1 MKFFA
6 KLCSVML
13 ACCCCFGFAACGED
27 DEKETDPP
35 TAPVALSLS
44 VSGMKTSFEYGEE
57 FSTEGLV
64 VTAKYSD
71 DTTETVAATD
81 YTVDSSSYQKDAA
94 GAYTIWVISGKLK
107 ARYNVTVGKRTYQN
121 NWNEDGVLRILLIG
135 NSFSEDTFEYLWEI
149 CNSLNIN
156 AEIGL
161 CWIGGK
167 QLADHYT
174 YLTNLRDVYEYRL
187 KTTADGG
194 VLQSRMNVTMDT
206 AVTDRD
212 WDVISLQQGYSW
224 ELSTYSKLGPIVTF
238 LREHYLQ
245 DKPTQINFLMTWA
258 LPDAGPGCML
268 FDFCESQTEMYAS
281 IVSAMK
287 NNVMPLDLPII
298 PSGTAIQ
305 NARSS
310 YIGDA
315 LNRDEQH
322 LSYGLGRY
330 ISSLTYFKKVT
341 GLEIPAGVFAPT
353 GTYAVSARDKTVAI
367 EAVNNAIERP
377 LEVTPSQY
385 TTK

>member
-1 MKFFA
+1 MEFFA
-6 KLCSVML
+6 KLCSIML
-13 ACCCCFGFAACGED
+13 ACCCCFGFAACGGDGE
-27 DEKETDPP
+27 EKDPP
-35 TAPVALSLS
+35 AAPVAQSIS
-44 VSGMKTSFEYGEE
+44 VSGMKTGFEYGEE
-57 FSTEGLV
+57 FSAGGLI

-71 DTTETVAATD
+71 GVTKTVEATD
-81 YTVDSSSYQKDAA
+81 YTVDSSAYRKDAA
-94 GAYTIWVISGKLK
+94 GTYTIWVISGKLK
-107 ARYNVTVGKRTYQN
+107 AHYSVTVGKRTYN
-121 NWNEDGVLRILLIG
+121 GNWNEDGVLRILLIG

-149 CNSLNIN
+149 CNSLDIN

-167 QLADHYT
+167 QLDDHYA
-174 YLTNLRDVYEYRL
+174 YLTNLRNVYEYRL
-187 KTTADGG
+187 KTTENGG
-194 VLQSRMNVTMDT
+194 VLHSRMGVTMDT

-224 ELSTYSKLGPIVTF
+224 DSSTYSKLGPIATY

-268 FDFCESQTEMYAS
+268 FDYYDSQAEMYAA

-310 YIGDA
+310 YLGDT
-315 LNRDEQH
+315 LNRDVQH

-330 ISSLTYFKKVT
+330 ISGLTYFKKVT
-341 GLEIPAGVFAPT
+341 GLTIPANVFAPT
-353 GTYAVSARDKTVAI
+353 GNYAVSARDKAVAI
-367 EAVNNAIERP
+367 EAANNAIEHP
-377 LEVTPSQY
+377 LEVTRSQD
-385 TTK
+385 TAK